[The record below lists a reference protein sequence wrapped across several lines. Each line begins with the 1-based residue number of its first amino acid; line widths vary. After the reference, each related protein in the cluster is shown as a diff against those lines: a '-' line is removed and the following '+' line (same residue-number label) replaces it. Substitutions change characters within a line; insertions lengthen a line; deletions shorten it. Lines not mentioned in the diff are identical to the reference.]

1 MLCMGSRSRYCD
13 CGHTQWQANAQ
24 TRAGRL
30 TVAAGGIQ
38 LQRRIRSR
46 IWVVPLAGL
55 LASLVLA
62 VITLEIDRAT
72 GYDLIPR
79 GITGSP
85 SAEQQ
90 LLSTAAT
97 AIFSLSATVITLVLV
112 LVQLA
117 MGQFSPR
124 IVRSLLQDR
133 RNQAAFALFIGT
145 FAYTMAVLRGVD
157 DQHNTLPGFSVLCA
171 YLLILCSVA
180 VLVLFI
186 DRAASALRVSGLIDL
201 VGDSTRAQLRQLS
214 RLGTA
219 PVEDEDGTVI
229 PSPEAGNLDLLDESR
244 LVGIASRADCR
255 LELVPVMGDSVATD
269 APLVRVADGRLD
281 ERQRA
286 EVLECI
292 VIEPERS
299 HDDDPAY
306 GIRKLV
312 DISLRSIAS
321 SPFDDPTTTVQALHR
336 VHDCMRMLATRE
348 LPSGHHYDSEGTLRL
363 VVPVLDWEGYVRLAF
378 YEIRL
383 AGAGS
388 PQVARALRAALED
401 IHAVA
406 PEERRPPVERAL
418 ELLDRAV
425 RRAYEDDADISAAL
439 VADGLGIGSG
449 SDVARHNG
457 AETHAAESTRQT
469 IG

>member
-1 MLCMGSRSRYCD
+1 MVM
-13 CGHTQWQANAQ
+13 
-24 TRAGRL
+24 
-30 TVAAGGIQ
+30 AGGIQ
-38 LQRRIRSR
+38 LQRRARSW
-46 IWVVPLAGL
+46 IWLIPLAGL

-79 GITGSP
+79 GLTGSP

-145 FAYTMAVLRGVD
+145 FVYTMAVLRGVD
-157 DQHNTLPGFSVLCA
+157 DQHDTLPGFSVICA

-201 VGDSTRAQLRQLS
+201 VGDSTRAQLRRLS
-214 RLGTA
+214 PLGNISVA
-219 PVEDEDGTVI
+219 GEDGTVI
-229 PSPEAGNLDLLDESR
+229 PSPESGNIDLLDEAR
-244 LVGIASRADCR
+244 LVEIASRANCR
-255 LELVPVMGDSVATD
+255 LELVPVMGEAVATE
-269 APLVRVADGRLD
+269 APLVRIVDGRLD
-281 ERQRA
+281 ARQRA

-348 LPSGHHYDSEGTLRL
+348 LPSGHHHDSEGTLRL

-378 YEIRL
+378 CEIRL

-401 IHAVA
+401 TRQVA
-406 PEERRPPVERAL
+406 PEERRPPL
-418 ELLDRAV
+418 EQELKLLDRAV
-425 RRAYEDDADISAAL
+425 QRAYEDDADLSAARIPD
-439 VADGLGIGSG
+439 ALGIGSG
-449 SDVARHNG
+449 SDLARHDG
-457 AETHAAESTRQT
+457 AGTYTPASARRTP
-469 IG
+469 G

>member
-1 MLCMGSRSRYCD
+1 M
-13 CGHTQWQANAQ
+13 
-24 TRAGRL
+24 
-30 TVAAGGIQ
+30 VATSSIQ
-38 LQRRIRSR
+38 LQRRVRSW
-46 IWVVPLAGL
+46 IWLVPLAGL

-62 VITLEIDRAT
+62 LITLEIDRAT

-79 GITGSP
+79 AITGSP
-85 SAEQQ
+85 TAEQQ
-90 LLSTAAT
+90 LLSTAAS
-97 AIFSLSATVITLVLV
+97 AVFSLSATVITLVLV

-145 FAYTMAVLRGVD
+145 FVYTMAVLRGVD
-157 DQHNTLPGFSVLCA
+157 DQANTLPGFSVLCA

-180 VLVLFI
+180 ALVLFI

-201 VGDSTRAQLRQLS
+201 VGDNTRAQLRQLS
-214 RLGTA
+214 PLGTA
-219 PVEDEDGTVI
+219 RMEDGNGTVI
-229 PSPEAGNLDLLDESR
+229 PSPEAGNIDVLDESR
-244 LVGIASRADCR
+244 LVEIARRADCR
-255 LELVPVMGDSVATD
+255 LELVPVMGDSVTTD
-269 APLVRVADGRLD
+269 APLVRIADGSLD
-281 ERQRA
+281 ASQRT
-286 EVLECI
+286 EVLQCI

-348 LPSGHHYDSEGTLRL
+348 LPSGHHHDSEGKLRL

-401 IHAVA
+401 IQAVA
-406 PEERRPPVERAL
+406 PQERRPPLESEL

-425 RRAYEDDADISAAL
+425 ERAYEDEADLSAAL

-449 SDVARHNG
+449 SDVARHDG
-457 AETHAAESTRQT
+457 AANHKPEPARQT
-469 IG
+469 LS

>member
-1 MLCMGSRSRYCD
+1 MVS
-13 CGHTQWQANAQ
+13 
-24 TRAGRL
+24 
-30 TVAAGGIQ
+30 GGIQ
-38 LQRRIRSR
+38 LQRRVRSW
-46 IWVVPLAGL
+46 IWLIPLAGL

-62 VITLEIDRAT
+62 VVTLEIDRAT

-90 LLSTAAT
+90 LLGTAAT

-133 RNQAAFALFIGT
+133 RNQGAFALFIGT
-145 FAYTMAVLRGVD
+145 FVYTMAVLRGVD
-157 DQHNTLPGFSVLCA
+157 DQHNTLPGLSVLCA

-186 DRAASALRVSGLIDL
+186 DRAARSLRVSGLIDL

-214 RLGTA
+214 PLETA
-219 PVEDEDGTVI
+219 QVEDNDRTVI
-229 PSPEAGNLDLLDESR
+229 RSPEAGNVDSLDEAR
-244 LVGIASRADCR
+244 LVEIARRADCR
-255 LELVPVMGDSVATD
+255 LELVPVMGDSVTTD
-269 APLVRVADGRLD
+269 GPLFRIADGSLD
-281 ERQRA
+281 EVQRA
-286 EVLECI
+286 ELLECI

-321 SPFDDPTTTVQALHR
+321 SPFDDPTTAVQALHR
-336 VHDCMRMLATRE
+336 VHDCMRMLATSE
-348 LPSGHHYDSEGTLRL
+348 LPSGHHHDSEGTLRL

-401 IHAVA
+401 IRAVA
-406 PEERRPPVERAL
+406 PQERRPPLEREA
-418 ELLDRAV
+418 ELLDLAV
-425 RRAYEDDADISAAL
+425 QRCYEDDADRNAAL
-439 VADGLGIGSG
+439 VADALGIGSG
-449 SDVARHNG
+449 SDVARHDG
-457 AETHAAESTRQT
+457 AKAHTSEPARRTP
-469 IG
+469 G

>member
-1 MLCMGSRSRYCD
+1 MAGNPHSR
-13 CGHTQWQANAQ
+13 G
-24 TRAGRL
+24 GRSK
-30 TVAAGGIQ
+30 VVSGGIQ
-38 LQRRIRSR
+38 LQRRVRSW
-46 IWVVPLAGL
+46 IWLIPLAGL

-62 VITLEIDRAT
+62 VVTLEVDRAT

-145 FAYTMAVLRGVD
+145 FVYTMAVLRGVD

-214 RLGTA
+214 PLGTA
-219 PVEDEDGTVI
+219 WAEDKYGTVI
-229 PSPEAGNLDLLDESR
+229 PSPEAGNVDLLDESR
-244 LVGIASRADCR
+244 LVEIARRADCR
-255 LELVPVMGDSVATD
+255 LELVPVMGDSVTTD
-269 APLVRVADGRLD
+269 APLFRIADGRLD

-286 EVLECI
+286 EVLEC
-292 VIEPERS
+292 VVLQPERS

-312 DISLRSIAS
+312 DISLRGIAS

-336 VHDCMRMLATRE
+336 IHDCMRMLATRE
-348 LPSGHHYDSEGTLRL
+348 LPSGRHYDSEGTLRL
-363 VVPVLDWEGYVRLAF
+363 MVPVLDWEGYVRLAF
-378 YEIRL
+378 DEIRL

-401 IHAVA
+401 IQAVA
-406 PEERRPPVERAL
+406 PEERRAPLQREL

-425 RRAYEDDADISAAL
+425 QRAYEDDADRSAAL
-439 VADGLGIGSG
+439 VADALGIGSG
-449 SDVARHNG
+449 SDVARHDG
-457 AETHAAESTRQT
+457 AEPHESARQT
-469 IG
+469 PG

>member
-1 MLCMGSRSRYCD
+1 M
-13 CGHTQWQANAQ
+13 A
-24 TRAGRL
+24 
-30 TVAAGGIQ
+30 VAGGVQ
-38 LQRRIRSR
+38 LQRRVRSW
-46 IWVVPLAGL
+46 IWLIPLVGL

-62 VITLEIDRAT
+62 VVTLEIDRAT

-79 GITGSP
+79 GVIGSP
-85 SAEQQ
+85 TAEQQ
-90 LLSTAAT
+90 LLATAAT
-97 AIFSLSATVITLVLV
+97 SIFSLSATVITLVLV

-133 RNQAAFALFIGT
+133 RNQGAFALFIGT
-145 FAYTMAVLRGVD
+145 FVYTMAVLRGVD
-157 DQHNTLPGFSVLCA
+157 DQHNTLPGLSVLCA
-171 YLLILCSVA
+171 YLLILASVA

-214 RLGTA
+214 PLARTRR
-219 PVEDEDGTVI
+219 EDDERTVI
-229 PSPEAGNLDLLDESR
+229 RSPEAGNVDFLDEAR
-244 LVGIASRADCR
+244 LVEIARRADCL

-269 APLVRVADGRLD
+269 APLFRIADGSLD
-281 ERQRA
+281 QRRRA

-299 HDDDPAY
+299 HDADPAY

-312 DISLRSIAS
+312 DISLRSIGS
-321 SPFDDPTTTVQALHR
+321 SPFDDPTTAVQALHR

-348 LPSGHHYDSEGTLRL
+348 LPSGHHHDSEGTLRL

-378 YEIRL
+378 YEVRL

-401 IHAVA
+401 IRAVA
-406 PEERRPPVERAL
+406 PEERRPPLER
-418 ELLDRAV
+418 EVGLLDRAV
-425 RRAYEDDADISAAL
+425 QRCYEDDADRSAAL
-439 VADGLGIGSG
+439 VADTLGIGSG
-449 SDVARHNG
+449 SDVARHDG
-457 AETHAAESTRQT
+457 AEAHARY
-469 IG
+469 

>member
-1 MLCMGSRSRYCD
+1 M
-13 CGHTQWQANAQ
+13 
-24 TRAGRL
+24 
-30 TVAAGGIQ
+30 VVGGIQ
-38 LQRRIRSR
+38 LQRRVRSW
-46 IWVVPLAGL
+46 IWLIPLAGL
-55 LASLVLA
+55 VAALVLA
-62 VITLEIDRAT
+62 VVTLEIDRAT

-85 SAEQQ
+85 IAEQQ
-90 LLSTAAT
+90 LLGTAAT

-133 RNQAAFALFIGT
+133 RNQAAFAVFIAT
-145 FAYTMAVLRGVD
+145 FVYTMAVLRGVD
-157 DQHNTLPGFSVLCA
+157 DQHNTLPGVSVLCA
-171 YLLILCSVA
+171 YLLTLCSVA

-214 RLGTA
+214 PLGPA
-219 PVEDEDGTVI
+219 QMDDEAVI
-229 PSPEAGNLDLLDESR
+229 PSPEAGNVDRLDESR
-244 LVGIASRADCR
+244 LVEIACRADCR
-255 LELVPVMGDSVATD
+255 LELVPVMGDSVTTD
-269 APLVRVADGRLD
+269 GPLLRIADGSLD
-281 ERQRA
+281 GRQRA
-286 EVLECI
+286 QVLDCI

-299 HDDDPAY
+299 HDEDPAY

-348 LPSGHHYDSEGTLRL
+348 LPSGRHHDSEGTLRL

-378 YEIRL
+378 HEIRL

-401 IHAVA
+401 IRAVA
-406 PEERRPPVERAL
+406 PPERRPPLERELKLLERAVQ
-418 ELLDRAV
+418 RC
-425 RRAYEDDADISAAL
+425 YEEDADRSAAL

-449 SDVARHNG
+449 SDVARHDG
-457 AETHAAESTRQT
+457 AEALTPESARVTAGRD
-469 IG
+469 GRGR

>member
-1 MLCMGSRSRYCD
+1 
-13 CGHTQWQANAQ
+13 
-24 TRAGRL
+24 
-30 TVAAGGIQ
+30 
-38 LQRRIRSR
+38 
-46 IWVVPLAGL
+46 VV
-55 LASLVLA
+55 
-62 VITLEIDRAT
+62 TLEIDRAT

-85 SAEQQ
+85 SAEQL

-145 FAYTMAVLRGVD
+145 FVYTMAVLRGVD

-214 RLGTA
+214 PLGTA
-219 PVEDEDGTVI
+219 RVDDNDQTVI
-229 PSPEAGNLDLLDESR
+229 RSPEAGNVDFLDESR
-244 LVGIASRADCR
+244 LVEIACRADCR
-255 LELVPVMGDSVATD
+255 LELVPVMGDSVTTD
-269 APLVRVADGRLD
+269 APLFRIADGRLD

-312 DISLRSIAS
+312 DISLRGIAS

-336 VHDCMRMLATRE
+336 IHDCMRMLATRE

-363 VVPVLDWEGYVRLAF
+363 MVPVLDWEGYVRLAF
-378 YEIRL
+378 DEIRL

-401 IHAVA
+401 IQAVA
-406 PEERRPPVERAL
+406 PQERRAPLQREL

-425 RRAYEDDADISAAL
+425 QRAYEDDADRSAAL
-439 VADGLGIGSG
+439 VADALGIGSG
-449 SDVARHNG
+449 SDVARHDG
-457 AETHAAESTRQT
+457 AEPHESARQT
-469 IG
+469 PG

>member
-1 MLCMGSRSRYCD
+1 MGRHAHSRREVD
-13 CGHTQWQANAQ
+13 
-24 TRAGRL
+24 
-30 TVAAGGIQ
+30 VAAGGIQ
-38 LQRRIRSR
+38 LERRVRSW
-46 IWVVPLAGL
+46 IWLIPLAGL

-79 GITGSP
+79 GLTGSP

-145 FAYTMAVLRGVD
+145 FVYTMAVLRGVD

-186 DRAASALRVSGLIDL
+186 DRAAGALRVSGLIDL

-214 RLGTA
+214 PLGTA
-219 PVEDEDGTVI
+219 RVEDSDRTVI
-229 PSPEAGNLDLLDESR
+229 RSPEAGNVDFLDEAR
-244 LVGIASRADCR
+244 LVEIARRADCR
-255 LELVPVMGDSVATD
+255 LELLPVMGDSVNTD
-269 APLVRVADGRLD
+269 APLFRIADGSLD

-299 HDDDPAY
+299 HDEDPAY

-348 LPSGHHYDSEGTLRL
+348 LPSGHHHDSEGRLRL

-378 YEIRL
+378 HEIRL

-388 PQVARALRAALED
+388 PQVARALHAALED
-401 IHAVA
+401 IRGVA
-406 PEERRPPVERAL
+406 PEERRPPLEREL
-418 ELLDRAV
+418 VLLDRAV
-425 RRAYEDDADISAAL
+425 ERAYEDDADRDVAR
-439 VADGLGIGSG
+439 VADTLGIGSG
-449 SDVARHNG
+449 SDVVRPDG
-457 AETHAAESTRQT
+457 AESHTPSAEASVSPGGR
-469 IG
+469 

>member
-1 MLCMGSRSRYCD
+1 M
-13 CGHTQWQANAQ
+13 
-24 TRAGRL
+24 
-30 TVAAGGIQ
+30 VARGVQ
-38 LQRRIRSR
+38 LQRRVRSW
-46 IWVVPLAGL
+46 IWLLPLVGL

-62 VITLEIDRAT
+62 VVTLEIDRAT

-90 LLSTAAT
+90 LLATAAT

-133 RNQAAFALFIGT
+133 RNQSAFALFIGT
-145 FAYTMAVLRGVD
+145 FVYTMAVLRGVD

-201 VGDSTRAQLRQLS
+201 VGDATRAQLRQLS
-214 RLGTA
+214 PLATA
-219 PVEDEDGTVI
+219 EVENDDRTVI
-229 PSPEAGNLDLLDESR
+229 LSPEAGNVDFLDEAR
-244 LVGIASRADCR
+244 LVEIARRADCR
-255 LELVPVMGDSVATD
+255 LELVPVMGDSVTTE
-269 APLVRVADGRLD
+269 APLLRIADGSLD
-281 ERQRA
+281 EPARA

-348 LPSGHHYDSEGTLRL
+348 LPSGHHHDSEGTLRL

-378 YEIRL
+378 CEIRL

-388 PQVARALRAALED
+388 PQVARALHASLDD
-401 IHAVA
+401 IRAVA
-406 PEERRPPVERAL
+406 PEERRPPLEREV

-425 RRAYEDDADISAAL
+425 QRSYEDDADKSAAL
-439 VADGLGIGSG
+439 VADTLGIGSG
-449 SDVARHNG
+449 SDVARHDG
-457 AETHAAESTRQT
+457 AGWNA
-469 IG
+469 